1 LSNPKA
7 EAAAEQAKK
16 EAELR
21 AQFVVVPAGD
31 EATPISC
38 PICKESLKPEFLEDD
53 EEWVWKNA
61 VRKDD
66 KVCFILCAMNL
77 YSSTFR
83 CIMRRVML
91 RHHRAHWRHD
101 YGTDWEGLIAG
112 LPPLK

>member
-1 LSNPKA
+1 MYSLIVANLIIIQDWIYNVSSTKGKGTFRLSNPKA

-31 EATPISC
+31 EAAPISC

-66 KVCFILCAMNL
+66 KVCLLF
-77 YSSTFR
+77 S
-83 CIMRRVML
+83 VQ
-91 RHHRAHWRHD
+91 
-101 YGTDWEGLIAG
+101 
-112 LPPLK
+112 